1 MLKNKN
7 TFLLL
12 FATVFT
18 ASVYA
23 QPTLLPA
30 KPVVTNYMEILM
42 IAVALLLVLVVWVLA
57 NVLMMVSKKAVEHA
71 KSNPKIM
78 MIFVVVMGS
87 MFAKKGFAQ
96 TTAAISD
103 STSQGLSTDFYGG
116 VSYNTFWTMA
126 TVISLE
132 LLVVFIL
139 VLFIRNVFRAIHP
152 IEKII
157 VQGKLQSGS
166 WMIRTWHRLDKQF
179 FTKAIPLEKEADML
193 LDHDYDGI
201 KELDNALPPWWKY
214 GFYITIVVAVFYI
227 FKFEVWHT
235 GMNPTQEYAEE
246 MSAAKIQTD
255 AYLASAKENVDENS
269 VVQLDA
275 AGAAAGKEIF
285 TKTCVACHLAEGQGS
300 VGPNLTDEYWIHGG
314 GVKDIFKTIKYGYP
328 DKGMQSWQTT
338 YSPVQMQQLATYIRT
353 LKGTNPPNP
362 KAPQG
367 DLYKEVAVITDSTD
381 RTYSTATI
389 KINGTNK

>member
-7 TFLLL
+7 TFLLSL
-12 FATVFT
+12 ATVLT
-18 ASVYA
+18 ISAYA

-42 IAVALLLVLVVWVLA
+42 IAVAFLLLLVIWILTKVL
-57 NVLMMVSKKAVEHA
+57 LMVSQQALSLS
-71 KSNPKIM
+71 KSSRKIM

-87 MFAKKGFAQ
+87 MFAQKVFAQ

-103 STSQGLSTDFYGG
+103 TTTQVINTHFYGG

-126 TVISLE
+126 TVILLE
-132 LLVVFIL
+132 LLVIFIL
-139 VLFIRNVFRAIHP
+139 VTFIRNIFRAIHP
-152 IEKII
+152 IEKRMAEAKVATDSWII
-157 VQGKLQSGS
+157 K
-166 WMIRTWHRLDKQF
+166 TWHTLDKQF

-227 FKFEVWHT
+227 LKFEVWHT
-235 GMNPTQEYAEE
+235 GMNPTQEYAAE
-246 MSAAKIQTD
+246 MIAAKIQTD
-255 AYLASAKENVDENS
+255 AYLAATKDNVDENS
-269 VVQLDA
+269 VTKLDA

-300 VGPNLTDEYWIHGG
+300 VGPNLTDDYWIHGG
-314 GVKDIFKTIKYGYP
+314 SIKDIFKTIKYGYP
-328 DKGMQSWQTT
+328 DKGMQSWQST
-338 YSPVQMQQLATYIRT
+338 YSPVQIQQLASYIRT

-367 DLYKEVAVITDSTD
+367 DLYKEVAVITDST
-381 RTYSTATI
+381 ATTT
-389 KINGTNK
+389 INGTSK

>member
-1 MLKNKN
+1 MLKIKN
-7 TFLLL
+7 ISLFLL
-12 FATVFT
+12 ATVL
-18 ASVYA
+18 SVGAFA
-23 QPTLLPA
+23 QPTILPA
-30 KPVVTNYMEILM
+30 KPAVTNYMQLLM
-42 IAVALLLVLVVWVLA
+42 ITVAILLVVVIWILTRVL
-57 NVLMMVSKKAVEHA
+57 LMVSKQALSLSKAGR
-71 KSNPKIM
+71 KLM

-87 MFAKKGFAQ
+87 MFTKKGFAQ
-96 TTAAISD
+96 DNNNALSD
-103 STSQGLSTDFYGG
+103 SSAIATAVDFYGG
-116 VSYNTFWTMA
+116 VSYNTFWTMSI
-126 TVISLE
+126 VIFLE
-132 LLVVFIL
+132 FLVIFLL
-139 VLFIRNVFRAIHP
+139 VLFIKNIFRSIHP
-152 IEKII
+152 VEKII
-157 VQGKLQSGS
+157 VQGKLQSDS
-166 WMIRTWHRLDKQF
+166 WLIRTWHRLDKQF

-227 FKFEVWHT
+227 LKFEVWHT

-275 AGAAAGKEIF
+275 EGAAAGKEIF

-367 DLYKEVAVITDSTD
+367 DLYKEVAVITDSA
-381 RTYSTATI
+381 ATTT
-389 KINGTNK
+389 INGTK

>member
-152 IEKII
+152 IEKRM
-157 VQGKLQSGS
+157 VEGKVFTDS
-166 WMIRTWHRLDKQF
+166 WIIRTWHRLDKQF
-179 FTKAIPLEKEADML
+179 FTRAIPLEKEADML

-214 GFYITIVVAVFYI
+214 GFYITIVVALFYI

-246 MSAAKIQTD
+246 MTAAKIQTD

-314 GVKDIFKTIKYGYP
+314 SIKDIFKTIKYGFP

-367 DLYKEVAVITDSTD
+367 DLYKEVAVITDSA
-381 RTYSTATI
+381 ATTT
-389 KINGTNK
+389 INGTSK

>member
-1 MLKNKN
+1 MLKIKN
-7 TFLLL
+7 ISL
-12 FATVFT
+12 FILATVLSLSAF
-18 ASVYA
+18 A

-30 KPVVTNYMEILM
+30 KPEVTNYMQMLM
-42 IAVALLLVLVVWVLA
+42 VTVAILLVVVIWILTRVL
-57 NVLMMVSKKAVEHA
+57 LMVSKQALSLSKAGRKV
-71 KSNPKIM
+71 M

-87 MFAKKGFAQ
+87 MFTKKSFAQ
-96 TTAAISD
+96 DADALADGITIAS
-103 STSQGLSTDFYGG
+103 SVDFYGG
-116 VSYNTFWTMA
+116 VSYNTFWTMS
-126 TVISLE
+126 TVILLE
-132 LLVVFIL
+132 LLVIFLL
-139 VLFIRNVFRAIHP
+139 VLFIKNIFRSIHP
-152 IEKII
+152 VEKII

-367 DLYKEVAVITDSTD
+367 DLYKEVAVITDSA
-381 RTYSTATI
+381 ATTT
-389 KINGTNK
+389 INGTK

>member
-1 MLKNKN
+1 MLKIKN
-7 TFLLL
+7 ISL
-12 FATVFT
+12 FILATVLSLSAF
-18 ASVYA
+18 A

-30 KPVVTNYMEILM
+30 KPEVTNYMQMLM
-42 IAVALLLVLVVWVLA
+42 VTVAILLVVVIWILTRVL
-57 NVLMMVSKKAVEHA
+57 LMVSKQALSLSKAGRKV
-71 KSNPKIM
+71 M

-87 MFAKKGFAQ
+87 MFTKKSFAQ
-96 TTAAISD
+96 AAD
-103 STSQGLSTDFYGG
+103 ALADGSTIASSVDFYGG
-116 VSYNTFWTMA
+116 VSYNTFWTMS
-126 TVISLE
+126 TVILLE
-132 LLVVFIL
+132 LLVIFLL
-139 VLFIRNVFRAIHP
+139 VLFIKNIFRSIHP
-152 IEKII
+152 VEKII

-367 DLYKEVAVITDSTD
+367 DLYKEVAVITDS
-381 RTYSTATI
+381 AAI
-389 KINGTNK
+389 Q

>member
-1 MLKNKN
+1 MLKIKN
-7 TFLLL
+7 TFLLSL
-12 FATVFT
+12 ATVLT
-18 ASVYA
+18 ISAYA

-42 IAVALLLVLVVWVLA
+42 IAVAFLLLLVIWILTKVL
-57 NVLMMVSKKAVEHA
+57 LMVSQQALSLS
-71 KSNPKIM
+71 KSSRKIM

-87 MFAKKGFAQ
+87 MFAQKVFAQ

-103 STSQGLSTDFYGG
+103 TTTQVVSTDFYGG

-126 TVISLE
+126 TVILLE
-132 LLVVFIL
+132 LLVIFIL
-139 VLFIRNVFRAIHP
+139 VTFIRNIFRAIHP
-152 IEKII
+152 IEKRMAEAKVATDSWII
-157 VQGKLQSGS
+157 K
-166 WMIRTWHRLDKQF
+166 TWHTLDKQF

-227 FKFEVWHT
+227 LKFEVWHT
-235 GMNPTQEYAEE
+235 GMNPTQEYAAE
-246 MSAAKIQTD
+246 MLAAKIQTD
-255 AYLASAKENVDENS
+255 VYLAAAKDNVDENS
-269 VVQLDA
+269 VTALDTKGVA
-275 AGAAAGKEIF
+275 VGKEIF

-300 VGPNLTDEYWIHGG
+300 VGPNLTDDYWIHGG
-314 GVKDIFKTIKYGYP
+314 GIKDIFKTIKYGYP
-328 DKGMQSWQTT
+328 DKGMQSWQST
-338 YSPVQMQQLATYIRT
+338 YSPVQIQQLASFIRT

-367 DLYKEVAVITDSTD
+367 DLYKEVAVIMD
-381 RTYSTATI
+381 STATTT
-389 KINGTNK
+389 INGTRK

>member
-7 TFLLL
+7 TFLLSL
-12 FATVFT
+12 ATVLT
-18 ASVYA
+18 ISAYA

-42 IAVALLLVLVVWVLA
+42 IAVALLLVVVVWVLA

-87 MFAKKGFAQ
+87 MFSKKGFAQ
-96 TTAAISD
+96 TTVAISD
-103 STSQGLSTDFYGG
+103 TTTQVVSTDFYGG

-132 LLVVFIL
+132 LLIVFIL
-139 VLFIRNVFRAIHP
+139 VLFIKNIFRSIHP
-152 IEKII
+152 LEKII
-157 VQGKLQSGS
+157 VEGKLQSDS
-166 WMIRTWHRLDKQF
+166 WLIRTWHRLDKQF
-179 FTKAIPLEKEADML
+179 FTKAIPLEKEADVL

-214 GFYITIVVAVFYI
+214 GFYITIAVAVFYTL
-227 FKFEVWHT
+227 KFEVWHS
-235 GMNPTQEYAEE
+235 GMNPTQEYAAE
-246 MSAAKIQTD
+246 MTAAKIQTD
-255 AYLASAKENVDENS
+255 AYLAAAKDNVDENS
-269 VVQLDA
+269 VTDLDSK
-275 AGAAAGKEIF
+275 GAAAGKEIF

-300 VGPNLTDEYWIHGG
+300 VGPNLTDDYWIHGG
-314 GVKDIFKTIKYGYP
+314 SIKDIFKTIKYGFP
-328 DKGMQSWQTT
+328 DKGMQSWQST
-338 YSPVQMQQLATYIRT
+338 YSPVEMQQLASYIRT

-367 DLYKEVAVITDSTD
+367 DLYKEVAVITDSA
-381 RTYSTATI
+381 ATTI
-389 KINGTNK
+389 INGTSK

>member
-1 MLKNKN
+1 MQL
-7 TFLLL
+7 
-12 FATVFT
+12 
-18 ASVYA
+18 
-23 QPTLLPA
+23 
-30 KPVVTNYMEILM
+30 LM
-42 IAVALLLVLVVWVLA
+42 ITVAILLVVVIWILTRVL
-57 NVLMMVSKKAVEHA
+57 LMVSKQALSLSKAGR
-71 KSNPKIM
+71 KLM

-87 MFAKKGFAQ
+87 MFTKKGFAQ
-96 TTAAISD
+96 ENNNALPDSSAIATAV
-103 STSQGLSTDFYGG
+103 DFYGG
-116 VSYNTFWTMA
+116 VSYNTFWTMSI
-126 TVISLE
+126 VILLE
-132 LLVVFIL
+132 LLVIFLL
-139 VLFIRNVFRAIHP
+139 VLFIKNIFRSIHP
-152 IEKII
+152 VEKII
-157 VQGKLQSGS
+157 VQGKLQSDS
-166 WMIRTWHRLDKQF
+166 WLIRTWHRLDKQF

-227 FKFEVWHT
+227 LKFEVWHT

-367 DLYKEVAVITDSTD
+367 DLYKEVAVIKDSA
-381 RTYSTATI
+381 ATTT
-389 KINGTNK
+389 INGTK

>member
-152 IEKII
+152 IEKRM
-157 VQGKLQSGS
+157 VEGKVFTDS
-166 WMIRTWHRLDKQF
+166 WIIRTWHRLDKQF
-179 FTKAIPLEKEADML
+179 FTRAIPLEKEADML

-214 GFYITIVVAVFYI
+214 GFYITIVVALFYI

-314 GVKDIFKTIKYGYP
+314 SIKDIFKTIKYGFP

-367 DLYKEVAVITDSTD
+367 DLYKEVAVITDSA
-381 RTYSTATI
+381 ATTT
-389 KINGTNK
+389 INGTSK